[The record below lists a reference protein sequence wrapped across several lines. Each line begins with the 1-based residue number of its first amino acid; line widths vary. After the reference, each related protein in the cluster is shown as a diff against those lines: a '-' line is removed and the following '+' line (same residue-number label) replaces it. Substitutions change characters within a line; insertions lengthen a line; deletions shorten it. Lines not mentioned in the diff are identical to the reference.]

1 MAISGIIFD
10 VEDIFFDGTFWH
22 RYLHQT
28 ACRLGRQQQFDDLQA
43 DWQKEF
49 LPKVYAG
56 ELQYWDALAS
66 FFRSWGLNECEVRE
80 LTAVSQT
87 RLKQAQAGLRL
98 FPRVSET
105 LQTFKKQGLKVGVIS
120 NSIHEPAAF
129 VEMLQKIGLRV
140 DLDYVATS
148 RGARRRMPDQEVFM
162 AAAVTFGVQPN
173 QIAYVSVRSERLM
186 EAYRFGLSSI
196 RLIKTGPSGPNFSES
211 NIPAIT
217 SLSELFKAIAK
228 IDAPQSSLARQI

>member
-1 MAISGIIFD
+1 MAIAGILFD
-10 VEDIFFDGTFWH
+10 VEDVFFDGTFWH

-28 ACRLGRQQQFDDLQA
+28 ACRLGRQQQFDNLQA

-80 LTAVSQT
+80 LTAVSQP

-98 FPRVSET
+98 FPHVSET
-105 LQTFKKQGLKVGVIS
+105 LQTLKKQGLKVGVIS
-120 NSIHEPAAF
+120 NSIHEPAVF
-129 VEMLQKIGLRV
+129 VEMLRRIGLRV
-140 DLDYVATS
+140 ELDFVATS
-148 RGARRRMPDQEVFM
+148 RGERRRMPDQAAFG
-162 AAAVTFGVQPN
+162 AAATSLGIQPD
-173 QIAYVSVRSERLM
+173 QIAYVSVRSERLTV
-186 EAYRFGLSSI
+186 ATQFGLPVI
-196 RLIKTGPSGPNFSES
+196 RVIKTGPGGPNFSE
-211 NIPAIT
+211 NNVPAIT

-228 IDAPQSSLARQI
+228 IDAPHGPLARQI